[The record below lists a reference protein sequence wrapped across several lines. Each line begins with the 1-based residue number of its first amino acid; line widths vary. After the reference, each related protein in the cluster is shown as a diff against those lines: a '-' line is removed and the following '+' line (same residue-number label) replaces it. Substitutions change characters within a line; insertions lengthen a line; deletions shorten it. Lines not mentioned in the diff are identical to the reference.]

1 MNMEAAQ
8 RFFSGNIVMEDWI
21 PLRYEK
27 DGVTVEFGEMVVM
40 RELGSAGN
48 TYSVGLWR
56 CSRLGKT
63 FFSSD
68 DGDETFVVLE
78 GEVEIEDL
86 TDGTKHVYGP
96 GDICS
101 WSKGTPTMWDIRKPM
116 KKVFVI
122 ADAGPPV

>member
-1 MNMEAAQ
+1 MNMEAAR
-8 RFFSGNIVMEDWI
+8 RFFSGNILMDDWI

-27 DGVTVEFGEMVVM
+27 DGETVEFGEMVVM

-56 CSRLGKT
+56 CNVLGRT

-122 ADAGPPV
+122 ADSGPPG